1 MYTPN
6 LTIYNELLLCSIVT
20 ASIYLVRRET
30 KPETSMGYSKFA
42 KTEDRRTIPS
52 REGMLLIYAPSA
64 SLSFLSIIFCMCQ
77 GNHQLNVLSI
87 AILNFLHYLKRIY
100 EVVCVHRYSGVT
112 VAKDASCISVSYT
125 AFAFMLFQMAVNV
138 PVDSISGLQV
148 AIGVVL
154 FVIGESANHYHHRIL
169 ASLRSP
175 KDNSYKL
182 PEAGLFR
189 YVWCP
194 HYLGEIV
201 SFFAL
206 VLVSQ
211 NMFTLVFQLCST
223 AYLITRALNTQSW
236 YHTRFPNISK
246 RAALIPYII

>member
-1 MYTPN
+1 
-6 LTIYNELLLCSIVT
+6 
-20 ASIYLVRRET
+20 
-30 KPETSMGYSKFA
+30 
-42 KTEDRRTIPS
+42 
-52 REGMLLIYAPSA
+52 
-64 SLSFLSIIFCMCQ
+64 
-77 GNHQLNVLSI
+77 
-87 AILNFLHYLKRIY
+87 
-100 EVVCVHRYSGVT
+100 
-112 VAKDASCISVSYT
+112 
-125 AFAFMLFQMAVNV
+125 MLFQMAVNV

-194 HYLGEIV
+194 HYVSICTTYILEHRLISNVIQLGEIV